1 MTWAQWLL
9 EAYALRDREQ
19 EEQKLQYRLSDVH
32 VATLRAELISL
43 LGLNLRAQ
51 PAVMPVDAAGLPRPI
66 FTPLSVLVARP
77 EAFQAA
83 MSQAKR
89 TEHEEAATSDET
101 FDAFSAALHAH
112 LKGESTDLNQGFVS
126 ALTKDVAKRAS
137 HLRWDS
143 PEMQQAA
150 AAMGL
155 SRGKIPLPVATHT
168 PGLPKIIS
176 DALEEER
183 RVQAADDDMADS
195 LRNRAG
201 MKRIDEAELQKYR
214 DLLGNG
220 DGGGNDGR

>member
-19 EEQKLQYRLSDVH
+19 EEVTMQCRLSDMH
-32 VATLRAELISL
+32 VATLRAELIQI
-43 LGLNLRAQ
+43 LGLNLQAQ
-51 PAVMPVDAAGLPRPI
+51 PKEMPRDAAGFPRPV

-77 EAFQAA
+77 EAMDAA
-83 MSQAKR
+83 TNSAKR
-89 TEHEEAATSDET
+89 SEMEDAATQDET

-112 LKGESTDLNQGFVS
+112 LKGEPTDLNQSFVS

-168 PGLPKIIS
+168 AGLPKTIS

-183 RVQAADDDMADS
+183 RVQAEDDDMAES

-214 DLLGNG
+214 DLLG
-220 DGGGNDGR
+220 GGGSNGR